1 MDASWKQTSEL
12 AAWHKTHS
20 LNLRHGHPPSACLL
34 ALPPVLA
41 TPSLTTAL
49 TCELLRVENKGLHL
63 VPCLCTTHPASRP
76 SPARSVFP
84 TSCTHFL
91 LSFSDPIN
99 LCVTLFSKVSPKNLP
114 SVMVSG
120 RMCFLRKALPCLTK
134 LVPLCLPRYFMPVMA
149 TTQPVG
155 SNLCYPTVNWK
166 HRKNKLD
173 NSIFYSL
180 VKHQ

>member
-12 AAWHKTHS
+12 AAWHKTHRVWDS
-20 LNLRHGHPPSACLL
+20 ITVFRACLNLRHGHPPSACLL

-99 LCVTLFSKVSPKNLP
+99 LCVTLFSKVSPKNLSISLCSSHCNSLYCPLYRP
-114 SVMVSG
+114 SNTCKTRFSDVIS
-120 RMCFLRKALPCLTK
+120 
-134 LVPLCLPRYFMPVMA
+134 
-149 TTQPVG
+149 
-155 SNLCYPTVNWK
+155 
-166 HRKNKLD
+166 H
-173 NSIFYSL
+173 I
-180 VKHQ
+180 